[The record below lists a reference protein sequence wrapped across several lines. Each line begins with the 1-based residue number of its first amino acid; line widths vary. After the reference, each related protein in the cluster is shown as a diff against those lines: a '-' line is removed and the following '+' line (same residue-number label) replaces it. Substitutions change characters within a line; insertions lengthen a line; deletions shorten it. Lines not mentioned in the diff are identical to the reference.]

1 HIDNTQYFGDGW
13 KMICKIPKGANALPI
28 ENYSNLKMEEE
39 ILLNHGVKFYIEN
52 LDEDMKE
59 LSVNIIVEEL
69 Q

>member
-1 HIDNTQYFGDGW
+1 
-13 KMICKIPKGANALPI
+13 MICKIPKGANALSI